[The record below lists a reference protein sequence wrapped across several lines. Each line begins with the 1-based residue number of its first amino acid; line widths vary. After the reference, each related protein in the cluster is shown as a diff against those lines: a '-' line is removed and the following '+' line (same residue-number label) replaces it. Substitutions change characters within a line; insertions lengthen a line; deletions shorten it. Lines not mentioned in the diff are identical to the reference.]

1 MKRKLFVLIGILV
14 LIGLVVV
21 VIKTLRDSAPRQ
33 GVLKINS
40 TPAASIFLDNK
51 LKGKTPLEEKVE
63 AGEYVV
69 KLVPESPTQSASTWQ
84 GKITVAPNLLTYVNR
99 DLAQSELLS
108 AGEVLWLEKITSK
121 QSEITLTTVPDGAA
135 VLLNDETKG
144 STPLA
149 LTDITPGDYT
159 VTVTSPGFLARTLKI
174 RTTAGFK
181 LNAVIQL
188 ALSPVGLT
196 PTVVERASPS
206 AAPVVPSGTGTPTPT
221 PTKKLT
227 ASPTQSATVSGA
239 VSTDPPKPYVV
250 IKDTPTGFLRVREE
264 PETGSKELTQVQ
276 PGQKFTYF
284 DVFENGAWFKIKYDG
299 TNSGWVSGQYVE
311 KVE

>member
-1 MKRKLFVLIGILV
+1 MKRKLFILIGILV
-14 LIGLVVV
+14 FIGLVI
-21 VIKTLRDSAPRQ
+21 VIIRTLRFASPRQ

-51 LKGKTPLEEKVE
+51 LKGKTPLEERIE

-135 VLLNDETKG
+135 VLLNDESKG
-144 STPLA
+144 TTPLA
-149 LTDITPGDYT
+149 LTDVTPGDYT

-181 LNAVIQL
+181 LNAVMQL
-188 ALSPVGLT
+188 ALSPVSQT
-196 PTVVERASPS
+196 PVIEQTASPT
-206 AAPVVPSGTGTPTPT
+206 AIPSPSITGTVTPT
-221 PTKKLT
+221 PTKAIK
-227 ASPTQSATVSGA
+227 ASPTQGATVSGA
-239 VSTDPPKPYVV
+239 VTADPPKPFVI

-264 PETGSKELTQVQ
+264 PQTGSKELSQVQ
-276 PGQKFTYF
+276 PGEKFTYS